1 MNNNTPSHPLLI
13 KTFTW
18 EKDSNELI
26 DYESSSLRTTSYTT
40 QTEGAFYRYD
50 NKVLFTNKDNN
61 ATTNDHCYLS
71 AIKVNEGNYYYQ
83 STQKNVFT
91 SEFNRLDNLSWLVF
105 KGKKYPSKNQK
116 YLLTEGEIL
125 KIGRIWLYV
134 REIHLNTSMNKKD
147 NDDDND
153 ESVSHNNNNNNGND
167 NDDTIE
173 IKNKH
178 SRTFIMKKLKTIKVL
193 SNKTTIKTIRTPK
206 HKKNFV
212 CRICYIEEEDP
223 LNNPLIR
230 PCSCSGSMRYIH
242 LLCLRQWLSSKI
254 LVKANTFSPI
264 DFCTTY
270 TITQIKCELCKERF
284 PDTLVHYSKHYNLID
299 IKHKHMNDQGIDV
312 DDESY
317 IVFDTLS
324 PDRNNNKYRYY
335 VKFDGKYLRIG
346 RGLEV
351 QLMLGDISVSRI
363 HCVLTIIGGN
373 KVILEDFNSKFGT
386 LVLIRNP
393 SMQIVNDLPFTVQI
407 GRSYLHMEIKQP
419 FRLFSCCNAND
430 NNNNL
435 HYEIENKKHVTVDSD
450 MYIKEEPED
459 IDDSEENDEND
470 STNSNIKKQSIRV
483 IKENDSETPNNG
495 VKPTNDRY
503 NLVELNSNDINN
515 INNREL
521 LHMNDVATGRD
532 GIIILNNNLSN
543 PLKETKVK
551 ESNSQM

>member
-1 MNNNTPSHPLLI
+1 MFNS
-13 KTFTW
+13 
-18 EKDSNELI
+18 D
-26 DYESSSLRTTSYTT
+26 
-40 QTEGAFYRYD
+40 
-50 NKVLFTNKDNN
+50 
-61 ATTNDHCYLS
+61 
-71 AIKVNEGNYYYQ
+71 
-83 STQKNVFT
+83 
-91 SEFNRLDNLSWLVF
+91 FNRLDNLSWLVF

-134 REIHLNTSMNKKD
+134 REIHLNNSNNNSQKKD
-147 NDDDND
+147 DDYDDCISNND
-153 ESVSHNNNNNNGND
+153 
-167 NDDTIE
+167 DDTIE
-173 IKNKH
+173 MKNKH
-178 SRTFIMKKLKTIKVL
+178 SRTYIMKKLKKIKVL
-193 SNKTTIKTIRTPK
+193 SNKTTIKTNPTPK
-206 HKKNFV
+206 HKKNFI

-254 LVKANTFSPI
+254 LVKATTFSPI

-270 TITQIKCELCKERF
+270 TITQIECELCKERF

-299 IKHKHMNDQGIDV
+299 IKHKHINEQGIDV

-335 VKFDGKYLRIG
+335 VRFDGKYLRIG

-407 GRSYLHMEIKQP
+407 GRSYLNLEIKQP

-430 NNNNL
+430 DNNNL
-435 HYEIENKKHVTVDSD
+435 HYEIENKKHVTLDLD

-459 IDDSEENDEND
+459 NGDSEEDEND
-470 STNSNIKKQSIRV
+470 STNSNIKKQSIRM
-483 IKENDSETPNNG
+483 IKESVNDSEIVDNNNN
-495 VKPTNDRY
+495 KLKNDRY
-503 NLVELNSNDINN
+503 EKNSIELNSDDINT

-521 LHMNDVATGRD
+521 IHMRDVATGRE
-532 GIIILNNNLSN
+532 GIIILNNNTSN
-543 PLKETKVK
+543 PLKETKLK